1 MGGFF
6 NRLYYGKAGKADYTP
21 DDLPSNRFQ
30 LFFEVLR
37 VRFWSLCRVNLMQVV
52 FWLPVIVWTYINVLA
67 LQGIDVQMVE
77 AGEEALLGLR
87 DQLLSLVQTY
97 LFILFP
103 LVAITG
109 PSSAG
114 AAYVTRN
121 WARDQHSFVW
131 SDFKDAMRDNW
142 KQALVVSAI
151 TGALP
156 LVAFVGFVFY
166 GQMAQQS
173 VLFYVPQVLLTL
185 MCILWTLM
193 LPLLYPLMVGYKLRL
208 RDLLRNGLLLAM
220 ARLPQMVAVRLLT
233 AIPLIVLCVG
243 LWMNAIVALVAVA
256 YYLFFG
262 HAMARLVYASVANG
276 FFDRYIN
283 PHIEGAQVGRG
294 LRHDDDDDDD
304 GDAGDAGDDAA
315 NGESPDA

>member
-67 LQGIDVQMVE
+67 LQGIYVQMIE
-77 AGEEALLGLR
+77 AGEEALLGLW

-142 KQALVVSAI
+142 KQALVVSTI

-156 LVAFVGFVFY
+156 FVACVGFTFY

-173 VLFYVPQVLLTL
+173 ALFYVPQVLLTL

-193 LPLLYPLMVGYKLRL
+193 LPLLYPLMVGYKLTL

-233 AIPLIVLCVG
+233 AIPLIVLCVNMVF
-243 LWMNAIVALVAVA
+243 WMNTIVMLVVAA

-262 HAMARLVYASVANG
+262 HAMARLIYASVANG

-294 LRHDDDDDDD
+294 LRHDDDDDED
-304 GDAGDAGDDAA
+304 GEDEPADE
-315 NGESPDA
+315 ESPDA

>member
-173 VLFYVPQVLLTL
+173 ALFYVPQVLLTL
-185 MCILWTLM
+185 MCILWTLT

-233 AIPLIVLCVG
+233 AIPLIVLCVNMVF
-243 LWMNAIVALVAVA
+243 WMNTIVMLVVAA

-262 HAMARLVYASVANG
+262 HAMARLIYASVANG

-294 LRHDDDDDDD
+294 LRRDDDDED
-304 GDAGDAGDDAA
+304 GEDEPADE
-315 NGESPDA
+315 ESPDA